1 MSVSKK
7 FSPFSPA
14 IGPAIGNIYI
24 YECCLVLLY
33 RILILFGIYVQSG
46 KNCQFVFLSFIIT
59 WGKLKFLCVKKYVI
73 FWGREL
79 LDRDEKLLN
88 TSLFFQTFPV
98 PSFLFLPFP
107 FLQYLLFFF
116 LFLLFLL
123 FSILPFPF
131 SSLTLNL

>member
-79 LDRDEKLLN
+79 LDRDKKLLN
-88 TSLFFQTFPV
+88 TSLYSSK
-98 PSFLFLPFP
+98 PSP
-107 FLQYLLFFF
+107 FLHFFFF
-116 LFLLFLL
+116 LSLSFNTFYFPSFSFSSFSFPSCLFL
-123 FSILPFPF
+123 SLP
-131 SSLTLNL
+131 